1 LKRTWHENSRRY
13 FEYALERPVP
23 PLVSV
28 LSARYA
34 IARDEWNGVA
44 LEVYYDPK
52 HSWNVPTMLETTK
65 KALAYYSRE
74 FGEYSLPYY
83 RMAEYARYRSNVQA
97 GVGMV
102 AYSESG
108 GFMTDLRGW
117 TDLDYATLHELAH
130 QWWGNVYG
138 ARMQGRQL
146 LNEGLAQYSTFMMY
160 KEFADP
166 VWVRRILA
174 QTNRSYLAARGR
186 ETVTEQPVVKTEDQ
200 EYISYA
206 KAPVALFALQE
217 LIGADK
223 VNGALRA
230 YYARFVDKGPPFPT
244 STDLI
249 AELRAVAGPEHQNLI
264 TDLFEKIILYDVSV
278 TTAEVHSV
286 DGGYDVV
293 LDVSG
298 RQFEAS
304 GDGNENEVPL
314 DTWFQVA
321 VFPESDRD
329 IVELEPLYLQHHR
342 LRGSSQRITVRVAEK
357 PGTAAVDPFYLMFD
371 RLRDNNALRL
381 PQKER

>member
-1 LKRTWHENSRRY
+1 MRSSPTALTFARVTCLCRATAETVSSNDDRKRFGLPPAPRLPALGDPAHLDDLRHGFDSRSSFHIVIGTDADQTAVGPGVLKRTWQENSRRY

-44 LEVYYDPK
+44 LEVYHDPK

-65 KALAYYSRE
+65 KALDYYSRE
-74 FGEYSLPYY
+74 FGAYSLPYY

-117 TDLDYATLHELAH
+117 SVLDYATLHELAH

-174 QTNRSYLAARGR
+174 QTNHSYLAARGR
-186 ETVTEQPVVKTEDQ
+186 ETVAEQPVVKTEDQ
-200 EYISYA
+200 GYISYA

-244 STDLI
+244 STRCRRRVARGGGTRASESDHRLVR
-249 AELRAVAGPEHQNLI
+249 EDRAVRRECHG
-264 TDLFEKIILYDVSV
+264 
-278 TTAEVHSV
+278 
-286 DGGYDVV
+286 
-293 LDVSG
+293 SG
-298 RQFEAS
+298 SAPGR
-304 GDGNENEVPL
+304 
-314 DTWFQVA
+314 
-321 VFPESDRD
+321 R
-329 IVELEPLYLQHHR
+329 R
-342 LRGSSQRITVRVAEK
+342 LRRSARRVGPTVRGEW
-357 PGTAAVDPFYLMFD
+357 
-371 RLRDNNALRL
+371 
-381 PQKER
+381 